1 MRPAG
6 RSGARVSAGGG
17 SRDKMITALKQLYER
32 HHAGDLRALKKAY
45 EQHAKDC
52 TQAAEI
58 TVDAGRREV

>member
-1 MRPAG
+1 
-6 RSGARVSAGGG
+6 VSAGGG